1 MALWRLRRRG
11 YSLFGRLDLHT
22 QVHADRNKAA
32 VDVDDLT
39 HRLDQV
45 ARAAGRGQSRAT
57 TYSCAQEDHLSDVGR
72 SEGGQRDLVV
82 VAALV
87 DVDRIAWI
95 NAGINV
101 ITVAIACSAL
111 PMPNLVPR
119 AFIALFSKS
128 CPATSIG
135 DFCANASAIGIAGSE
150 SIGAKIAC

>member
-95 NAGINV
+95 NAGITMIPV
-101 ITVAIACSAL
+101 TIVCSAL
-111 PMPNLVPR
+111 PTPNLVPR
-119 AFIALFSKS
+119 AFISLFSKS
-128 CPATSIG
+128 CTATSIG
-135 DFCANASAIGIAGSE
+135 DSCASVSAVGIAGSE
-150 SIGAKIAC
+150 SIGERTGC